1 MRMLRYLNLPREVFL
16 HFPYQELENRKYSV
30 IYLIITTE
38 DMATYLNPILKK
50 RTQQKL
56 LLGSK
61 NLNSSLP
68 LGEVVLTFCL
78 SWASLYLL
86 FYGLVGR
93 QLSCSHAQ
101 QASKN
106 EKLLASRKIF
116 LIWMT
121 GQHFFEPRI
130 VCSALL

>member
-1 MRMLRYLNLPREVFL
+1 M
-16 HFPYQELENRKYSV
+16 
-30 IYLIITTE
+30 T
-38 DMATYLNPILKK
+38 TYLNPIYKK
-50 RTQQKL
+50 KERSNTYCRDR
-56 LLGSK
+56 K

-78 SWASLYLL
+78 SWASLNLL

-93 QLSCSHAQ
+93 QLSCSHAH

-106 EKLLASRKIF
+106 ENLLASRKIF
-116 LIWMT
+116 VIWMA
-121 GQHFFEPRI
+121 GQHFFEPCI